1 MNPPPLMSFNFLVVF
16 YGIGGGNGVP
26 NTLDIRFQRVSGL
39 GLSVNSTDKVRMGG
53 HTVNLPNYPEHSN
66 LTLERGYVLGSPLR
80 IELQETFANLQ
91 FTPRDVMVILLDPQG
106 QAQVSWLFMDAYPT
120 KWVMGDLDANQSSVF
135 VETIELSYTHFQPVS
150 L

>member
-1 MNPPPLMSFNFLVVF
+1 
-16 YGIGGGNGVP
+16 
-26 NTLDIRFQRVSGL
+26 
-39 GLSVNSTDKVRMGG
+39 
-53 HTVNLPNYPEHSN
+53 
-66 LTLERGYVLGSPLR
+66 
-80 IELQETFANLQ
+80 LQETFANLQ